1 MTNQLSPTNSDIPV
15 LLTNFENSLY
25 KAIFKQL
32 YLLDYNQ
39 STRFEITDID
49 MLTGYNTTDSVDKD
63 VFTVIKSIKGIIKE
77 IPGIDKNG
85 KEYIDVAPLFPRLRF
100 YPENKKIEGE
110 INIEVLQY
118 VRSISELNK
127 RLQENDKLEH

>member
-1 MTNQLSPTNSDIPV
+1 MTNL
-15 LLTNFENSLY
+15 
-25 KAIFKQL
+25 
-32 YLLDYNQ
+32 
-39 STRFEITDID
+39 
-49 MLTGYNTTDSVDKD
+49 LTGYNMTESVDKD
-63 VFTVIKSIKGIIKE
+63 VFTGIKLIKSIIKE

-100 YPENKKIEGE
+100 YPGNKKIEGE

>member
-1 MTNQLSPTNSDIPV
+1 MTNLLSSTNNDMPDS
-15 LLTNFENSLY
+15 LTIFGKSLCE
-25 KAIFKQL
+25 AIFKQL
-32 YLLDYNQ
+32 HLLDYNQ
-39 STRFEITDID
+39 STEFEITNID
-49 MLTGYNTTDSVDKD
+49 KLTGYNMTDSVDKD
-63 VFTVIKSIKGIIKE
+63 VFTVIKLIKSIIKE

-100 YPENKKIEGE
+100 YPKNKKIEGE